1 MDVLVLTSKLLGVY
15 LGVSGLFLI
24 FKSKTVPHLL
34 EDFFEHRAVT
44 YLTGIILIFL
54 SSMYLI
60 QYNIWTD
67 TWHIALSIVAWL
79 VLLKGLAY
87 VFIPKLLSKVSIK
100 KFQGWLKAW
109 GVIAVIVGIYL
120 YFI

>member
-67 TWHIALSIVAWL
+67 TWHIALYC
-79 VLLKGLAY
+79 GLASAVERFSLCLY
-87 VFIPKLLSKVSIK
+87 SK
-100 KFQGWLKAW
+100 
-109 GVIAVIVGIYL
+109 IA
-120 YFI
+120 

>member
-34 EDFFEHRAVT
+34 EDFFDHPAAV
-44 YLTGIILIFL
+44 YLTGIILVFL

-60 QYNIWTD
+60 QYNIWEGTLQ
-67 TWHIALSIVAWL
+67 TIITIIAWI

-87 VFIPKLLSKVSIK
+87 IFVPKMLSKIAIK
-100 KFQGWLKAW
+100 RFNSWFKAW
-109 GVIAVIVGIYL
+109 GVLSVVVGIYL
-120 YFI
+120 YFL